1 MLWSAVSHRA
11 MDAVLKQIQCSN
23 SPGVNIH
30 ERRFLDKEQDGVGMW
45 GLSHVNPRSWRFVL
59 MGALLVSCKCVRIGS
74 LFFHPDQL
82 ALVCVQLRQNHGLAA
97 K

>member
-1 MLWSAVSHRA
+1 

-45 GLSHVNPRSWRFVL
+45 GAFTREP
-59 MGALLVSCKCVRIGS
+59 A
-74 LFFHPDQL
+74 
-82 ALVCVQLRQNHGLAA
+82 
-97 K
+97 